1 MKYLK
6 RYSVFESNKIFESD
20 NLDSMANQFIADISK
35 SYDLRFGKEFD
46 KNKANCAWFTDE
58 FYKWSKSKGLD
69 VKVVYFDSNIEA
81 HIAPMIDGKV
91 IDFAVKQFT
100 KNPND
105 DYLILTPEDYKKY
118 GYDKFEIWD
127 EMPKL
132 QTVFSA
138 DRIFESDQICDLKR
152 YSVFESK
159 KDDALQELTD
169 MLVSWVFEDN
179 DIDASDWE
187 IDSDYMSGKIE
198 RGVDLHEQKK
208 HISVKMDLDKY
219 NSVFEKIEVDIAR
232 AIRETT
238 GMSLSAGY
246 NEYTQKL
253 KIYLYDDRIT
263 TSDLIS
269 DLGLSYA
276 VRHMNRVPYLVALA
290 SREEALAAM
299 KHLEK
304 AGIYGEQRLFIELF
318 DFLEE
323 KSGKKD
329 MKVAIRVELFLIGE
343 RYSQKVAF
351 AFEELKQ
358 SPWESPVFYIDTSH
372 TESPYVFKRMG
383 GASWATW
390 PVDKYIKI
398 NT

>member
-6 RYSVFESNKIFESD
+6 RYSVFESK
-20 NLDSMANQFIADISK
+20 
-35 SYDLRFGKEFD
+35 
-46 KNKANCAWFTDE
+46 
-58 FYKWSKSKGLD
+58 KG
-69 VKVVYFDSNIEA
+69 
-81 HIAPMIDGKV
+81 
-91 IDFAVKQFT
+91 
-100 KNPND
+100 
-105 DYLILTPEDYKKY
+105 
-118 GYDKFEIWD
+118 
-127 EMPKL
+127 
-132 QTVFSA
+132 
-138 DRIFESDQICDLKR
+138 
-152 YSVFESK
+152 
-159 KDDALQELTD
+159 DALQELTD

-187 IDSDYMSGKIE
+187 IDSDYLPGKIE

-208 HISVKMDLDKY
+208 HVSVKMDLDKY
-219 NSVFEKIEVDIAR
+219 NSVFEKIQVDIAR

-276 VRHMNRVPYLVALA
+276 VRHTNRVPYLVAIA
-290 SREEALAAM
+290 SREEALDAM

-304 AGIYGEQRLFIELF
+304 AGIYGEQRLFSELF

-372 TESPYVFKRMG
+372 TESPYVFKRIG
-383 GASWATW
+383 SASWVTW

-398 NT
+398 NR